1 MRPGRTISRCL
12 ARALC
17 FALLLIGLSAAAGTA
32 WAEDSTRTDSEEVE
46 VFARVV
52 VETAALRTGPGAT
65 FQLVRVAKQGDTFP
79 VRQRATRGYWLRLE
93 LPDGTLAYVQGD
105 AVYVHEVSERSRA
118 RRILGKVFAP
128 APLLAARAEIALSLG
143 VLGDSGF
150 MAVRPV
156 WLLGPS
162 FGFEANL
169 AASVGSSGRLY
180 MGGAGGVVN
189 VFPTWPVVPFLAA
202 GGGAVFASPNAD
214 SFILEQGTRS
224 MIYAGGG
231 LRFGFRYRIIL
242 RAEGR
247 AYAFFNANQLVAT
260 QEISGGLSAFF

>member
-1 MRPGRTISRCL
+1 
-12 ARALC
+12 
-17 FALLLIGLSAAAGTA
+17 
-32 WAEDSTRTDSEEVE
+32 
-46 VFARVV
+46 
-52 VETAALRTGPGAT
+52 
-65 FQLVRVAKQGDTFP
+65 
-79 VRQRATRGYWLRLE
+79 
-93 LPDGTLAYVQGD
+93 
-105 AVYVHEVSERSRA
+105 
-118 RRILGKVFAP
+118 
-128 APLLAARAEIALSLG
+128 
-143 VLGDSGF
+143 

-156 WLLGPS
+156 WLLAPS

-169 AASVGSSGRLY
+169 AASVGSTGRLF

-189 VFPTWPVVPFLAA
+189 IFPSWPIVPFLAA
-202 GGGAVFASPNAD
+202 GGGAVYASPNAD
-214 SFILEQGTRS
+214 SFILKEGGRS